1 MEIIPAID
9 LLDNNIV
16 RLYQGDFNKKTI
28 YSENPIELIKKWESL
43 GTNRVHIVDLEGA
56 RYGKFTNINIIEQIC
71 KLSSLEVEVGGGI
84 RNLAVANSL
93 INVGV
98 DTIILGTIAI
108 RDQEEVLKIS
118 QEIGTNKV
126 AIALDARNDKVAVD
140 GWENDTDTTISNMV
154 TVYQK
159 YNINKFIYTDID
171 KDGTQ
176 EGPNRIK
183 LIELLSNKNIQLIAS
198 GGIGSIQDVEGL
210 CNLDLFG
217 VIIGKALYSGTV
229 DLSAAI
235 QLTRKGY

>member
-71 KLSSLEVEVGGGI
+71 KLSSIKVEVGGGI

-93 INVGV
+93 IDVGV
-98 DTIILGTIAI
+98 NTIILGTIAI

-140 GWENDTDTTISNMV
+140 GWENDTDTTISNIV
-154 TVYQK
+154 NHYQK
-159 YNINKFIYTDID
+159 YNINKYIYTDIE

-183 LIELLSNKNIQLIAS
+183 LTELLNMKNIELIAS
-198 GGIGSIQDVEGL
+198 GGIGSIQDIESL
-210 CNLDLFG
+210 CNLPLFG

-235 QLTRKGY
+235 QLTMKGY

>member
-1 MEIIPAID
+1 M
-9 LLDNNIV
+9 
-16 RLYQGDFNKKTI
+16 
-28 YSENPIELIKKWESL
+28 
-43 GTNRVHIVDLEGA
+43 
-56 RYGKFTNINIIEQIC
+56 
-71 KLSSLEVEVGGGI
+71 
-84 RNLAVANSL
+84 

-140 GWENDTDTTISNMV
+140 GWEKDTDTTISNMV